1 MSTTHLPVHDSKF
14 GGTGVDAR
22 LENGSEHAINLGKII
37 EDLTTTV
44 TDLHSD
50 ILNLAHA
57 QREVEARLKTIEFE
71 REYYKQCTKYM
82 EKQMLSAKAY
92 VPQHHSCLIP
102 PPPMPSMNGPMPC
115 SIMRSPMVVKVPTS
129 VVGMI
134 IGKGFSVAKQIC
146 KSIRESA
153 QAKAWFPDLYC
164 RIEPQSRDA
173 VKNSDSKYTNLIVKA
188 KYFGVAEMVAHD
200 IRQRVKNACLMQQ
213 KLRESASTKTQVQ
226 SAVDVGATAAL
237 VEPTAKDEEGG

>member
-14 GGTGVDAR
+14 GDASVDAR
-22 LENGSEHAINLGKII
+22 LENGSEHANHIGNII
-37 EDLTTTV
+37 DDLTTTV
-44 TDLHSD
+44 NDLHSD

-82 EKQMLSAKAY
+82 EAQLLSAKAY
-92 VPQHHSCLIP
+92 VPQNHSCLIP

-115 SIMRSPMVVKVPTS
+115 SIMRSPIIVKVPTS

-146 KSIRESA
+146 KGIRESA

-164 RIEPQSRDA
+164 RIEPQSRDV
-173 VKNSDSKYTNLIVKA
+173 VKNNDSKFTNLIVKA
-188 KYFGVAEMVAHD
+188 KYYGVGEMVAHE
-200 IRQRVKNACLMQQ
+200 IRQHVRNACLMQL
-213 KLRESASTKTQVQ
+213 KLRQDRYVNCSHTPC
-226 SAVDVGATAAL
+226 AARCS
-237 VEPTAKDEEGG
+237 VR